1 MQLAPRSSPPAGL
14 EPLGFESLANRIA
27 DRIVD
32 AIASGGLEPGQR
44 LIEVEIAAAL
54 GVSRMPLREALKL
67 LEAQGILAVTPRRG
81 AVIVGFDEQ
90 RTRQI
95 CEARLALERLALHDA
110 AAALRADPAGPAV
123 LDRLILQMRQKAEQG
138 DWLAAGKA
146 DLEFHRRIV
155 LAARN
160 PVVAMLWEAL
170 ALHVLIVFG
179 REIRSEQDAARLV
192 EQHVRLRDLLLE
204 GPPGALN
211 REIDRHIMRLR
222 PPGEAATGC
231 AMMNDGDRAEFD
243 TT

>member
-1 MQLAPRSSPPAGL
+1 MQLAPRPSPPAGL
-14 EPLGFESLANRIA
+14 EPLGLESLANRIV

-95 CEARLALERLALHDA
+95 CEARLALERLALHAA

-179 REIRSEQDAARLV
+179 REIRNEQDAARRRSSV
-192 EQHVRLRDLLLE
+192 S
-204 GPPGALN
+204 PGWSSS
-211 REIDRHIMRLR
+211 MS
-222 PPGEAATGC
+222 GC
-231 AMMNDGDRAEFD
+231 VISCWRGRRAR
-243 TT
+243 